1 MVEYTVIPEDEWNQI
16 QVAQKKPDEWEP
28 LLADLSQGKIVS
40 LPYTDGKDR
49 RRIRMSITR
58 RAMSWG
64 FKTEVRYT
72 ETQLA
77 VRRSDTPSPPVQAQP
92 QRARRRRSATD

>member
-1 MVEYTVIPEDEWNQI
+1 MVEYNVIPEDEWNQI
-16 QVAQKKPDEWEP
+16 QAAEQKPDEWEP
-28 LLADLSQGKIVS
+28 LLADLFQGKIVS

-64 FKTEVRYT
+64 FKTEARYT

-77 VRRSDTPSPPVQAQP
+77 VRRSDTPSTPAQAQP

>member
-1 MVEYTVIPEDEWNQI
+1 MVEYNVIPEDEWNQI
-16 QVAQKKPDEWEP
+16 KVEEQKPDKWEP

-64 FKTEVRYT
+64 FKTEARYT

-77 VRRSDTPSPPVQAQP
+77 VRRADAPSTPAQAQP